1 MKILVVD
8 DHPLI
13 RAAVRNVLTQIET
26 GVAVHEAQNCTAAL
40 ALVDAHPDFSLVL
53 LDLHLPGMGGLDALS
68 ILRERFPEIPVVVL
82 SAADDRDSVLQALD
96 RGAMGFI
103 PKSSSNDVM
112 VNALRLVFAG
122 GIYLPPE
129 VLATSAAGTAR
140 AASPYTSPTAGPATT
155 PAGLGLTGRQ
165 AQVLALMVQGKPN
178 KLICREL
185 GLAEST
191 VKIHITAILKT
202 LKVNNRTQAVIAA
215 GRLGLDLDGVTSRAR
230 LASGPARDA

>member
-13 RAAVRNVLTQIET
+13 RAAVRNVLTQLET
-26 GVAVHEAQNCTAAL
+26 DVAVHEAQNCPAAL
-40 ALVDAHPDFSLVL
+40 ALVDAHPDFTLVL

-68 ILRERFPEIPVVVL
+68 ILRERYPEIPVVVL

-112 VNALRLVFAG
+112 VNALRLVLAG

-129 VLATSAAGTAR
+129 VLAASSVGAAH
-140 AASPYTSPTAGPATT
+140 AASPPAFPTARPTTAPAD
-155 PAGLGLTGRQ
+155 LGLTERQ
-165 AQVLALMVQGKPN
+165 AQVLTLMVQGKPN

-191 VKIHITAILKT
+191 VKIHITAILKA
-202 LKVNNRTQAVIAA
+202 LKVTNRTQAVIAA
-215 GRLGLDLDGVTSRAR
+215 GRLGLKLDGVKSGAR
-230 LASGPARDA
+230 LVPQPVRDT

>member
-1 MKILVVD
+1 LKILVVD

-13 RAAVRNVLTQIET
+13 RAAVRNVLTQLET
-26 GVAVHEAQNCTAAL
+26 DVAVHEAQNCPAAL
-40 ALVDAHPDFSLVL
+40 ALVDAHPDFTLVL

-68 ILRERFPEIPVVVL
+68 ILRERYPEIPVVVL

-112 VNALRLVFAG
+112 VNALRLVLAG

-129 VLATSAAGTAR
+129 VLAASSVGAAH
-140 AASPYTSPTAGPATT
+140 AASPPAFPTARPTTAPAD
-155 PAGLGLTGRQ
+155 LGLTERQ

-191 VKIHITAILKT
+191 VKIHITAILKA
-202 LKVNNRTQAVIAA
+202 LKVTNRTQAVIAA
-215 GRLGLDLDGVTSRAR
+215 GRLGLKLDGVKSGAR
-230 LASGPARDA
+230 LAPQPVRDA

>member
-26 GVAVHEAQNCTAAL
+26 DVAVHEAQNCPAAL
-40 ALVDAHPDFSLVL
+40 ALVDAHPDFTLVL

-68 ILRERFPEIPVVVL
+68 ILRERYPEIPVVVL
-82 SAADDRDSVLQALD
+82 SAANDRDSVLQALD

-112 VNALRLVFAG
+112 VSALRLVLAG

-129 VLATSAAGTAR
+129 VLAASSVGTAH
-140 AASPYTSPTAGPATT
+140 AASPPAFPTARPTTAPAD
-155 PAGLGLTGRQ
+155 LGLTERQ

-202 LKVNNRTQAVIAA
+202 LKVSNRTQAVIAA
-215 GRLGLDLDGVTSRAR
+215 GRLGLKLDGVKSGAR
-230 LASGPARDA
+230 LAPQPARDA